1 LQRSCIESSS
11 SESEDDGD
19 DDESSEDDDSSAEG
33 DDPVYGGVL
42 DLLTRQKETEETVDV
57 TYDESTF
64 LAVTNLDW
72 AHVRAVDIFTILS
85 SFALPGAVKRVQ
97 VFLSDCGKEK
107 QQQDLQQGPPS
118 LRKKTKKSK
127 KRSGSDDEE
136 EEEDEH
142 EDESVSDGLDHD
154 KSEMD
159 EDEESKSSSDN
170 DDSPEHSDGEDDA
183 SGSNRFDADDQC
195 ADFIQTANQQAA
207 ESDFDPEKLRACE
220 ASKLKCFFCRC
231 GIQQC
236 RTCRHCLQGSGW
248 HGV

>member
-1 LQRSCIESSS
+1 MRESSS

-33 DDPVYGGVL
+33 DNPVCGGVL
-42 DLLTRQKETEETVDV
+42 DPSTRQKETEETVDI
-57 TYDESTF
+57 TCDESTF

-72 AHVRAVDIFTILS
+72 AHMSAVDIFTILS
-85 SFALPGAVKRVQ
+85 SFTPPGAVKRVQ
-97 VFLSDCGKEK
+97 VFLCDYDKEK

-136 EEEDEH
+136 EEEGEH
-142 EDESVSDGLDHD
+142 EDEFVLDGLDHD

-170 DDSPEHSDGEDDA
+170 DDSPEHSDGKDDA

-207 ESDFDPEKLRACE
+207 ESDFDPEKLINDTYSPNFRP
-220 ASKLKCFFCRC
+220 
-231 GIQQC
+231 
-236 RTCRHCLQGSGW
+236 
-248 HGV
+248 